1 MTGMET
7 VVLQFSPAELAEIFI
22 RGMGTAGVFVLIAS
36 GLSLIF
42 GLMGVLNFAHGSLT
56 TYGAFAG
63 AAILLTFSSDGA
75 TGLSALIA
83 LVVAAI
89 GVFAVLSLFGA
100 SIEFSLIRRLY
111 ERPPI
116 DQILLTF
123 GVALVLDEFL
133 TIILELWDVDPF
145 RPYAAPTS
153 YGPAFLEQG
162 QNLVL
167 GGIEVRWLY
176 LFEFVVGALVVVAV
190 WLFLNETRYGLFIR
204 AGSEDDEMAEA
215 LGINVRRVFTL
226 VFGVGIGLAGV
237 SGLFLIWDPVYKLQI
252 TLGAEALLPAFIV
265 VVVGGLGTFK
275 GTVVASGIA
284 GIFAQFGNAL
294 FTNQT
299 QLGGINLGNFPQ
311 LPSMLI
317 FILLIVMLIVKPTG
331 LYGEEEV
338 GGH

>member
-1 MTGMET
+1 MIGLES
-7 VVLQFSPAELAEIFI
+7 VVLQFSPAELAEIVI

-63 AAILLTFSSDGA
+63 AAVLLTISSSDAVGLGA
-75 TGLSALIA
+75 ITA
-83 LVVAAI
+83 LVMAAF
-89 GVFAVLSLFGA
+89 GVFVVLSMFGA

-111 ERPPI
+111 DRPPI

-133 TIILELWDVDPF
+133 TILLQLWDIDPY
-145 RPYAAPTS
+145 RVYSAPAS
-153 YGPAFLEQG
+153 YGPAFLGEG
-162 QNLVL
+162 ENLVL
-167 GGIEVRWLY
+167 GDITVRWLY
-176 LFEFVVGALVVVAV
+176 IFEFVVGAVVVVAV
-190 WLFLNETRYGLFIR
+190 WLFLNRTRYGLYIR
-204 AGSEDDEMAEA
+204 AGSEDSEMAEA

-275 GTVVASGIA
+275 GTVVASGVA

-299 QLGGINLGNFPQ
+299 QIAGINFGDFAQ

>member
-1 MTGMET
+1 MET
-7 VVLQFSPAELAEIFI
+7 TILQFAPADILEIVV
-22 RGMGTAGVFVLIAS
+22 RGMGTAGVYVLIAS

-56 TYGAFAG
+56 TYGAFMG
-63 AAILLTFSSDGA
+63 AAILLSVLSPDV
-75 TGLSALIA
+75 TGVTAIVGLIA
-83 LVVAAI
+83 AAV
-89 GVFAVLSLFGA
+89 GVFVLMSVFGA
-100 SIEFSLIRRLY
+100 SIEFGLIRRLY
-111 ERPPI
+111 DRPPI

-123 GVALVLDEFL
+123 GVALILDEFL
-133 TIILELWDVDPF
+133 TIILELWNVDPF
-145 RPYAAPTS
+145 RPYTEPSA
-153 YGPAFLEQG
+153 YGPAFLEAG
-162 QNLVL
+162 QNLVI
-167 GGIEVRWLY
+167 GGATIRWLY
-176 LFEFVVGALVVVAV
+176 IFEFIVGAIVVVAV

-237 SGLFLIWDPVYKLQI
+237 SGLFLIWDPVYKLEI
-252 TLGAEALLPAFIV
+252 SLGAQALLPAFIV

-275 GTVVASGIA
+275 GTVVASAVA
-284 GIFAQFGNAL
+284 GIFAQVGNAL

-299 QLGGINLGNFPQ
+299 QLLGINFGNYAQ

-317 FILLIVMLIVKPTG
+317 FILLIVMLIVRPTG

>member
-1 MTGMET
+1 MTGPET
-7 VVLQFSPAELAEIFI
+7 ILLQFTSTELVEVFI

-63 AAILLTFSSDGA
+63 AAILLSISSADS
-75 TGLSALIA
+75 TGIAAVAA
-83 LVVAAI
+83 LVVTAV
-89 GVFAVLSLFGA
+89 GVFAVLSVLGA

-133 TIILELWDVDPF
+133 TIVLELWNIDPF
-145 RPYAAPTS
+145 RPYSEPAS
-153 YGPAFLEQG
+153 YGPAFLAEG

-167 GGIEVRWLY
+167 GGVSVRWLY
-176 LFEFVVGALVVVAV
+176 IFEFVVGALVVVAV
-190 WLFLNETRYGLFIR
+190 WAFLNQTRYGLYIR

-237 SGLFLIWDPVYKLQI
+237 SGLFLIWDPVYQLEI
-252 TLGAEALLPAFIV
+252 TLGAQALLPAFIV

-275 GTVVASGIA
+275 GTVVASAVA

-294 FTNQT
+294 FTNQA
-299 QLGGINLGNFPQ
+299 QIAGVNLGDFPQ

>member
-1 MTGMET
+1 MTGVET
-7 VVLQFSPAELAEIFI
+7 VLLQFSPADLAEIAI

-63 AAILLTFSSDGA
+63 AALLLSISSPEA
-75 TGLSALIA
+75 TGIGAIGA
-83 LVVAAI
+83 LVVAGV
-89 GVFAVLSLFGA
+89 GVFIVLSVFGA
-100 SIEFSLIRRLY
+100 SIEIGLIRRLY
-111 ERPPI
+111 DRPPI

-123 GVALVLDEFL
+123 GVALILDEFL
-133 TIILELWDVDPF
+133 TIILELWNIDPF
-145 RPYAAPTS
+145 RPYSAPAS
-153 YGPAFLEQG
+153 YGPAFLGEG
-162 QNLVL
+162 ENLVL
-167 GGIEVRWLY
+167 GEISVRWLY
-176 LFEFVVGALVVVAV
+176 LFEFVVGVIVVVAV
-190 WLFLNETRYGLFIR
+190 WLFLNRTRIGLFIR
-204 AGSEDDEMAEA
+204 AGSEDEEMAEA

-226 VFGVGIGLAGV
+226 VFGVGIGLAGI

-275 GTVVASGIA
+275 GTVVASGVA

-299 QLGGINLGNFPQ
+299 QIAGINFGDFAQ